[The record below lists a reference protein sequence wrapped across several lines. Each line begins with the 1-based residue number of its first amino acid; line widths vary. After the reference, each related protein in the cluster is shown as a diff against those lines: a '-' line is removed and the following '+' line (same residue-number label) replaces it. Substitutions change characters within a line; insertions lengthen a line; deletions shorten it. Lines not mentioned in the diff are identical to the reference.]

1 MHLIRW
7 STGLALVA
15 LVGVGRP
22 GFAQSSRNHLYDK
35 LQLDL
40 SGAAVILGSNV
51 RVDGSNGNGTDLD
64 AEDNLGLAK
73 TKFQPRGS
81 IRWRPGRRHQLE
93 LGYQF
98 ARRTAEK
105 TLERDIVFA
114 DSTYPVGLA
123 VNSKFDT
130 DQAFLT
136 YRFAFLAHDRTQ
148 IGVGV
153 GLGALFFKIGIDALA
168 AAGSSQVTFSRAK
181 DFIGP
186 TASLGLFGDF
196 RLADRWYLESD
207 LRAMKVSIDRI
218 DAKVWEAN
226 LAARYFLS
234 DKVGLEAG
242 YGISW
247 LELKIASKTDGNGL
261 IALDA
266 SGKIKYYLQNLRLG
280 VLINL

>member
-1 MHLIRW
+1 L
-7 STGLALVA
+7 
-15 LVGVGRP
+15 
-22 GFAQSSRNHLYDK
+22 AQSSKNHLYDK

-51 RVDGSNGNGTDLD
+51 RVDGSNGQGTDLD

-168 AAGSSQVTFSRAK
+168 AAGSSQVTFSRSK

-196 RLADRWYLESD
+196 RLSDRWYLESD

-218 DAKVWEAN
+218 DARVWEAN
-226 LAARYFLS
+226 LAGRYFLS

-247 LELKIASKTDGNGL
+247 LELEIAAKTDGNGL
-261 IALDA
+261 IGLNT
-266 SGKIKYYLQNLRLG
+266 SGKIKYYLQILRLG